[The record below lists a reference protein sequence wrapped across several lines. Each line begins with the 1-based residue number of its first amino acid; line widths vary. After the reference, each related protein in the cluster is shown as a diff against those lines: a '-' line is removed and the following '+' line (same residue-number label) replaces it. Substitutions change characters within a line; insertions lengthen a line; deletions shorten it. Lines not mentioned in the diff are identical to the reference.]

1 MTVLQVHNFY
11 RVPGGED
18 RVYEAESELLTRHG
32 HKVARYAVHNDAAG
46 RMSALNIGI
55 RAIWNQNTY
64 REVRTV
70 LREHKPDIV
79 HAHNTFPLI
88 SPALHYAAAAE
99 QIPLV
104 QTLHNYR
111 LICPGATLYRRGQV
125 CEDCLHSRTLWPA
138 IRHACYRNSRPATT
152 VVSSMLLGHRVAG
165 TWTNR
170 VQHYIALTE
179 FSKQKFIESGI
190 PANLVSVKP
199 NFLLSDPGIGAGD
212 GGYALFAGRLSEEK
226 GLRTLLRACQDLPE
240 VPLKIAGDGPM
251 RAFVEERVSKL
262 PNVDY
267 LENCGRQKLLELLKH
282 AQFLVF
288 PSEWYEGL
296 PLVIIEAL
304 ACGTPV
310 LASALGSMTELI
322 QEGVNGRFFQAG
334 NSDSL
339 VNCIRAMLVAAPGM
353 RKFARASYEREYTP
367 ERNYELLMNI
377 YGNASSTV

>member
-11 RVPGGED
+11 QEPGGED
-18 RVYEAESELLTRHG
+18 RVYEAESELLTRYG
-32 HKVARYAVHNDAAG
+32 HNVARYTVHNDAV
-46 RMSALNIGI
+46 RSMSRLNLGI
-55 RAIWNQNTY
+55 RTTWNQNTY
-64 REVRTV
+64 TEIRSV
-70 LREHKPDIV
+70 LRKRKPDIV

-111 LICPGATLYRRGQV
+111 LICPGATLYRKGRV
-125 CEDCLHSRTLWPA
+125 CEECLHSRTLWPA

-152 VVSSMLLGHRVAG
+152 AVISMLLTHRMAG

-179 FSKQKFIESGI
+179 FSKQKFVESGI
-190 PANLVSVKP
+190 PANVVSVKP
-199 NFLLSDPGIGAGD
+199 NFLLRDPGAGSGD
-212 GGYALFAGRLSEEK
+212 GGYAIFAGRLSEEK
-226 GLRTLLRACQDLPE
+226 GLQTLLRAWQNLPE
-240 VPLKIAGDGPM
+240 IPLKIAGDGPM
-251 RAFVEERVSKL
+251 RPFVEEHAGKL

-267 LENCGRQKLLELLKH
+267 LGNRSRQEILDLLKH
-282 AQFLVF
+282 AQFLVL

-296 PLVIIEAL
+296 PLIIIEAL

-310 LASALGSMTELI
+310 VASALGSMTELI
-322 QEGVNGRFFQAG
+322 QNGVNGRFFQAG

-339 VNCIRAMLVAAPGM
+339 VNCIRSMPAAAQDM
-353 RKFARASYEREYTP
+353 RKSARASYERDYTP